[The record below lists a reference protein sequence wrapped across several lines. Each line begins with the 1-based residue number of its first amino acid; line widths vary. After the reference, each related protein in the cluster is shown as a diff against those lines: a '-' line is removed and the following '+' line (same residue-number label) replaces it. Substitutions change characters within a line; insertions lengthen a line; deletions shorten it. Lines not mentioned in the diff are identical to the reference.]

1 MSGNAVAIYKMDKV
15 KQSSDKI
22 LELASLVSRSKKPVK
37 VYPVPI
43 LLEVNSLL
51 ASYTIPGMR
60 VEGTTY
66 DVPTFSALKGAME
79 SIYKHPGAE
88 MIPTAVFI
96 HSPIKKE
103 RMLLRNEKHFGGM
116 RSRECLTNVRYTI
129 VAYLV
134 ETDDMRNPN
143 GLTWHFKD
151 FLQYAKNGCGREFPY
166 LGTMEAPMYFR
177 PITEMEIKPTQ
188 PIARDLGFMPLTPD
202 YTKKYDPD
210 LVCRH
215 LTIENGVIE
224 YTKGA
229 WFRCYESSV
238 SAG

>member
-166 LGTMEAPMYFR
+166 LGTMETPMYFR
-177 PITEMEIKPTQ
+177 PITEM
-188 PIARDLGFMPLTPD
+188 
-202 YTKKYDPD
+202 
-210 LVCRH
+210 
-215 LTIENGVIE
+215 
-224 YTKGA
+224 
-229 WFRCYESSV
+229 
-238 SAG
+238 